1 MSTREKL
8 EKKLNNYL
16 VLYPPEKKTT
26 KIMIEFLKNDQ
37 DCFKR
42 NNWNGHF
49 TGSSWVLDETRSYVL
64 MVHHRQLNLWLQPGG
79 HADGRADLLSVAI
92 DETREETGL
101 TRLKIISEEIF
112 DLDIHE
118 IPRYND
124 VPPHFHYDIRFLL
137 EAKRIPSRIKVSNES
152 YDVRW
157 ININT
162 VLHKNNES
170 SISRML
176 NKISL

>member
-1 MSTREKL
+1 MSTKEKL
-8 EKKLNNYL
+8 EKKLNDYL
-16 VLYPPEKKTT
+16 VLYPTEKKTT

-124 VPPHFHYDIRFLL
+124 VQTHFHYDIRFLL

-152 YDVRW
+152 YDVMW

-162 VLHKNNES
+162 ILHKNNES
-170 SISRML
+170 SINRML
-176 NKISL
+176 NKISP

>member
-16 VLYPPEKKTT
+16 VLYPHEKTTT

-92 DETREETGL
+92 DETREENTDPTSAAL
-101 TRLKIISEEIF
+101 VNIPPPTRANSAM
-112 DLDIHE
+112 
-118 IPRYND
+118 
-124 VPPHFHYDIRFLL
+124 V
-137 EAKRIPSRIKVSNES
+137 EAPNPKPATTEMS
-152 YDVRW
+152 
-157 ININT
+157 
-162 VLHKNNES
+162 
-170 SISRML
+170 
-176 NKISL
+176 